1 MAPRATRNHDLV
13 AATSRAAS
21 RSIRPRTSHHARLPR
36 GWSRRPSFD
45 DPSTRPC
52 LRMPGAVAS
61 RGGTVVRVLGRFRG
75 SEIVPLSR
83 KVLIALNWCGP
94 CAPTI
99 LLRADTLR
107 RICVDAEPRPATEAR
122 AQHFGT
128 ALRGGEAETRAD
140 LAAGIALDYARVAHV
155 STMREEPYG
164 HAPIAATGR
173 AGAAEAAGRSR
184 RSFTACGI
192 ARRAGAGRLC
202 NSAAPADDLCCR
214 NIGTGLRQQHEQQR
228 QQQH

>member
-1 MAPRATRNHDLV
+1 M
-13 AATSRAAS
+13 SS
-21 RSIRPRTSHHARLPR
+21 YARR
-36 GWSRRPSFD
+36 CVG
-45 DPSTRPC
+45 
-52 LRMPGAVAS
+52 AS

-83 KVLIALNWCGP
+83 KLLIALNWCGP

-173 AGAAEAAGRSR
+173 AGAAQAAGRSR
-184 RSFTACGI
+184 RSSTACDI

-214 NIGTGLRQQHEQQR
+214 NIGTGLRQQHKR
-228 QQQH
+228 QHQHHQQHQRMRQEERDGSA